1 MNKEPTIEEIR
12 AQIEG
17 APGEFG
23 AILGTYEEAALD
35 FFNRLDPNLIIL
47 VFYAKREQEEHAD
60 EMKAAYDKLMEEA
73 EAIANTLETGKKEK
87 FKALLSFFSVGGE
100 FVSGWDVFIRVH
112 KDDLPEQFIEKASAL
127 IDTYNGL
134 HPVTVILR
142 QEYENDAERKEQAK
156 ARGELLRMIMQDEDT
171 EGDSA
176 PAISYNDYVNT
187 ITLQDLKKCA
197 TACRKA
203 ARKGWADQF
212 SALAKVWDEYDT
224 PTRKKALKALKDEQ
238 KTDPRLT
245 FEVSVYLFR
254 CVKARLENQ
263 PPAPVPEDTAETAL
277 YKDDTFYLP
286 INQISRQ
293 LFTKDEQGQIQFIPE
308 VREGKAPEM
317 ICCDF
322 SALPEDVR
330 KKLTPFD
337 KRVLC
342 AYYSLARIQKEEA
355 PADPYKAITTA
366 DLCRRMKIDPDK
378 RDNRKKA
385 FASMEKCRRLPITL
399 HILNDFTGTYEIVY
413 NDYLAPCAVVKG
425 INRITGEMI
434 DGCFLPKV
442 SEGEGL
448 ANSPVPY
455 ITFAESQKAITAIDS
470 KYLATPW
477 QSTDNHIAVEDYIL
491 RRVQQYKNHEAK
503 GEAWENSR
511 TIILDEIF
519 KECNITDR
527 RVKDR
532 LREDINKKL
541 LPFYVQEGYF
551 TLMNCDFRTTKDKDG
566 NPLKRDD
573 FKGLQRFT
581 FKVNDD
587 SPTDPRRI
595 VTHKK

>member
-1 MNKEPTIEEIR
+1 MSKEPTIEEIR
-12 AQIEG
+12 ARIESD
-17 APGEFG
+17 PGEFG
-23 AILGTYEEAALD
+23 AILGTSEEAALD
-35 FFNRLDPNLIIL
+35 FFNRLDPNLSIL
-47 VFYAKREQEEHAD
+47 VFYAKTEQDEHSE
-60 EMKAAYDKLMEEA
+60 EMKAAYSKLRA
-73 EAIANTLETGKKEK
+73 DADDIAKTLDIEKKTT
-87 FKALLSFFSVGGE
+87 FKGLLSFFSEGGE
-100 FVSGWDVFIRVH
+100 YNPGWEVFIKRY
-112 KDDLPEQFIEKASAL
+112 KDDLPEQFVEKVIMFAEL
-127 IDTYNGL
+127 YNSL

-142 QEYENDAERKEQAK
+142 QEYEKDAERKAQAK
-156 ARGELLRMIMQDEDT
+156 AGSELLRMIMNDENPEDGQAQD
-171 EGDSA
+171 
-176 PAISYNDYVNT
+176 ISYTDYVNAA
-187 ITLQDLKKCA
+187 TLQDLKKCA

-203 ARKGWADQF
+203 RRHGWADQF

-224 PTRKKALKALKDEQ
+224 PTRKKALKDEQ

-245 FEVSVYLFR
+245 FEVSVYLYR
-254 CVKARLENQ
+254 CVKARIENQ

-277 YKDDTFYLP
+277 YTDDTFYLP

-293 LFTKDEQGQIQFIPE
+293 LFTKDEEGQLQFVPE
-308 VREGKAPEM
+308 VREGTAPEM

-355 PADPYKAITTA
+355 PAEPYKAITTA
-366 DLCRRMKIDPDK
+366 DLCRRMKIDPNK
-378 RDNRKKA
+378 ADNRKKA
-385 FASMEKCRRLPITL
+385 FASMEKCRRLPISL

-442 SEGEGL
+442 SEGDGL
-448 ANSPVPY
+448 ASSPVPY
-455 ITFAESQKAITAIDS
+455 ITFAESQRAITAIDS

-477 QSTDNHIAVEDYIL
+477 QTTDNHIAVEDYIL

-519 KECNITDR
+519 KECDITDR
-527 RVKDR
+527 RIKDR

-551 TLMNCDFRTTKDKDG
+551 TLMNCEFRTTKDKDG